1 MRRLNFGGVMIA
13 EIPGPWTRLVFR
25 LVDRWEAYLD
35 GICAAPTR
43 GSSTNSGVPEVSQ
56 PPPKGLP
63 AVLRALE
70 AGEASGSVRAI
81 ARELK
86 TSKSTAHRA
95 KRRLQFA

>member
-1 MRRLNFGGVMIA
+1 MISD
-13 EIPGPWTRLVFR
+13 IPGPWTRLVFR

-35 GICAAPTR
+35 GICAAPEDP
-43 GSSTNSGVPEVSQ
+43 GSSNKSGVPEVSQ

-63 AVLRALE
+63 AILRALE
-70 AGEASGSVRAI
+70 TGKASGSVRAI

>member
-1 MRRLNFGGVMIA
+1 MIA
-13 EIPGPWTRLVFR
+13 KIPGPWTRLVFR
-25 LVDRWEAYLD
+25 LVDRWEGYLD
-35 GICAAPTR
+35 SICAAPAALGAT
-43 GSSTNSGVPEVSQ
+43 SKSGVPEVSQ